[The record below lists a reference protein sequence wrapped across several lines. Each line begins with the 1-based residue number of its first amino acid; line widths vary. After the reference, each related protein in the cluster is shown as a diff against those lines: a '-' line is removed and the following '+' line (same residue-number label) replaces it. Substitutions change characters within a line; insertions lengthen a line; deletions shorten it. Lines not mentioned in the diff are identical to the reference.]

1 MQDFANKS
9 ERQLDKDAWLVKARE
24 ALEQI
29 PEDTL
34 ALHLVEKR
42 TILLALIFVQGNRSR
57 AARLLQI
64 SKRNIYNKLK
74 KYKL

>member
-1 MQDFANKS
+1 MQDFSNKS
-9 ERQLDKDAWLVKARE
+9 ERQLDKDAWLVKAKE

-42 TILLALIFVQGNRSR
+42 TILQALIFVQANRAH